1 MDINKCLLITVKEK
15 GNNNN
20 NKIEIEYNNEISDE
34 EIERLIEKGEK
45 NEKND
50 KKVHLILFE
59 KHSKH
64 IF

>member
-1 MDINKCLLITVKEK
+1 MDINKCLLISVKEK

-45 NEKND
+45 ND